1 MTTLAAVIAL
11 IILSPIIAAA
21 ALVPALTAIFDR
33 WQARQ
38 ERRWL
43 DDYHQHIDKDQS

>member
-1 MTTLAAVIAL
+1 MTTLATLIIL

-21 ALVPALTAIFDR
+21 ALVPALTTLFDR

-43 DDYHQHIDKDQS
+43 NDYRTHIDKDNS